1 MALVR
6 RVGLAL
12 AAVVAAACSGSS
24 GGSALPLN
32 TRIGPDGG
40 SFLIGNAGDLQLDV
54 PPGALAEPVT
64 MTLTSTPVSSVVGFV
79 DVGPGFRFEPASLV
93 FAQQAQLRI
102 PYSPS
107 RVSDVVDPAELRI
120 ARRDA
125 SGAVEVLV
133 PLVNDGL
140 YLTAFIT
147 ELGSYWAIAP
157 DVVSGGTLLPLGNN
171 DTYTFDS
178 GLRIDVTRPATGGNV
193 PGGSVRVAFT
203 QGGATSGWYLAD
215 TGEQITKLGEFDG
228 TDWQEIQSPASLLI
242 DTRDSVGA
250 VHPTYATY
258 EGHEPFGAPAVAYQG
273 ILETTTS
280 ILGRET
286 LQTVRGVFRTVR
298 VQIRSRYSNTRS
310 QTGDET
316 MDLWLADRVGPVAI
330 RLPGQANMALITSGT
345 VGGRAVTGGGI

>member
-1 MALVR
+1 MVRLLWCGSLLVALVT
-6 RVGLAL
+6 
-12 AAVVAAACSGSS
+12 AACGSS
-24 GGSALPLN
+24 GGGSALPLN
-32 TRIGPDGG
+32 TKIGPDGG

-54 PPGALAEPVT
+54 PPGALATTVT

-107 RVSDVVDPAELRI
+107 RVSDVVDPAELRM

-140 YLTAFIT
+140 YLTSFVT
-147 ELGSYWAIAP
+147 ELGSYWVIAP

-178 GLRIDVTRPATGGNV
+178 GLRIDITRPATGGNV
-193 PGGSVRVAFT
+193 PGGSVRFAMT
-203 QGGATSGWYLAD
+203 QGNATSGYYLAD
-215 TGEQITKLGEFDG
+215 SGEQITKLGEFDG
-228 TDWQEIQSPASLLI
+228 TDWQEIQTPASLLI
-242 DTRDSVGA
+242 DSRDAVGS
-250 VHPTYATY
+250 VHPTFATF

-273 ILETTTS
+273 ILETTTA

-298 VQIRSRYSNTRS
+298 VQIRSRYSNTRG
-310 QTGDET
+310 QTGDDT

-330 RLPGQANMALITSGT
+330 RLPGQANLALLTSGT
-345 VGGRAVTGGGI
+345 VGGRPVTGGGI